1 MPRVR
6 KPSDELVNKRKRVQ
20 RAIKSLEKSLQKP
33 LPESERK
40 IRKDYISRL
49 QKGLKQTYIGRISD
63 KGQRLMAIAQANRRL
78 DVLVK
83 RAREVRGGTRKT
95 LERERSMAIFKTE
108 MRAAAKGEESVFG
121 QYGREKINIF
131 FRYTQNIWDKPS
143 VPREQRIEAVMKA
156 YDVDNVNELFERVMS
171 ENRQALD
178 YVKALHE
185 GTYEI
190 EDDTN
195 YDGGSPE
202 YLLAVDPDVIR

>member
-1 MPRVR
+1 MPRAR

-108 MRAAAKGEESVFG
+108 MRAARR
-121 QYGREKINIF
+121 GR
-131 FRYTQNIWDKPS
+131 
-143 VPREQRIEAVMKA
+143 KA
-156 YDVDNVNELFERVMS
+156 FLGNMGAR
-171 ENRQALD
+171 R
-178 YVKALHE
+178 
-185 GTYEI
+185 
-190 EDDTN
+190 
-195 YDGGSPE
+195 
-202 YLLAVDPDVIR
+202 